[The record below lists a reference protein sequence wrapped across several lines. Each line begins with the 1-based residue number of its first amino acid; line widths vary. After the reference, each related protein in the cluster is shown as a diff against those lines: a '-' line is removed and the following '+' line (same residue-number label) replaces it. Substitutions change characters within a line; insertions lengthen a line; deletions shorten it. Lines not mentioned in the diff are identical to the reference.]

1 MATIRQQL
9 ADYSE
14 RFKEIC
20 GILSDKGMQMQ
31 VAHRKDGYV
40 LSMDGQ
46 TIKEQMTEKD
56 LNSVLSVMW
65 LMAGESEIGSAIASL
80 FILKHYPDFQ
90 VHRV

>member
-9 ADYSE
+9 ADYGE

-20 GILSDKGMQMQ
+20 GILSDKGMLML
-31 VAHRKDGYV
+31 VAHKKNGYV

-56 LNSVLSVMW
+56 LLC
-65 LMAGESEIGSAIASL
+65 G
-80 FILKHYPDFQ
+80 
-90 VHRV
+90 